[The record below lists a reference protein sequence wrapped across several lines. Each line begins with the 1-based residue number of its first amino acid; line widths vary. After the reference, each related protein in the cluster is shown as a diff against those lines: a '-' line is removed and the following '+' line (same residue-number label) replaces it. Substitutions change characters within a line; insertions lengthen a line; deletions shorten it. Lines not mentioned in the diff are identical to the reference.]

1 MKGMYKLDK
10 RAFRFIYSGAHR
22 GSVNMAMD
30 EAVFIGLREG
40 FSRPMIRIYR
50 WKPPAIS
57 IGYFQAAE
65 DIDFL
70 NCRSDGIE
78 VVRRMTGGRA
88 VLHHEELTYSI
99 LFTSRDFHPF
109 VKKEIFLFIARCLV
123 DSLRSLGIESQVAEK
138 TRGDLKSANCFASPA
153 QYEIESLERGKLIGS
168 AQVLRDGVVLQH
180 GAIPLTTSYS
190 GIAKY
195 LNCGGRFEKSISSLN
210 QVAPNAVESAQLLAA
225 LREGFGK
232 HLPLQEGTFTEWE
245 RVKTEQLAL
254 EKYGSETWT
263 RLR

>member
-1 MKGMYKLDK
+1 MYELGT
-10 RAFRFIYSGAHR
+10 RAFRFIYSGAHT
-22 GSVNMAMD
+22 GSMNMAMD

-40 FSRPMIRIYR
+40 ISHPMIRIYR
-50 WKPPAIS
+50 WEPPTIS
-57 IGYFQAAE
+57 IGYFQSAD
-65 DIDFL
+65 DIDFRK
-70 NCRSDGIE
+70 CRSDGID

-99 LFTSRDFHPF
+99 LFASRDFYPF

-138 TRGDLKSANCFASPA
+138 TRGDLRSANCFASPA
-153 QYEIESLERGKLIGS
+153 QYEIESLEQGKLIGS

-195 LNCGGRFEKSISSLN
+195 LNSGGRFEKSISALN
-210 QVAPNAVESAQLLAA
+210 QVSPKAVESDQLLTA

-232 HLPLQEGTFTEWE
+232 HLPLQEGTFTEFE
-245 RVKTEQLAL
+245 RVNTEQLDR
-254 EKYGSETWT
+254 EKYGSDTWT
-263 RLR
+263 LLR